1 MLMPIRAHLIDV
13 TAPTK
18 DGTPAKKAKKME
30 RSGLHDE
37 RHGLRH
43 FDGAKEAVRR
53 VLTEAVLP
61 DGLGY
66 LAAVSRGEP
75 CSRIHLSRCR
85 C

>member
-43 FDGAKEAVRR
+43 FDGAQRR
-53 VLTEAVLP
+53 RFDACLQKPFFRRTWLP
-61 DGLGY
+61 G
-66 LAAVSRGEP
+66 
-75 CSRIHLSRCR
+75 RCKPR
-85 C
+85 RALQPYTPQPL